1 MWNVFKAGYL
11 YDRFKCSDISY
22 LSIPNRRRPIGR
34 VRRIYGVISSLDELT
49 QTIDVS
55 GDVSMESE
63 NEV

>member
-1 MWNVFKAGYL
+1 MW
-11 YDRFKCSDISY
+11 DFKCLVLSY

-49 QTIDVS
+49 QTIDVPS
-55 GDVSMESE
+55 DVSMESE